1 MMISVEHL
9 SARTRRP
16 NGHLGLV
23 TALSCLAMACSTL
36 AHAEPARTVA
46 SNQTGEQGGYFY
58 SFWTESP
65 GTVSMQ
71 LGEGGHYSVQW
82 NRTINFTAGKG
93 WSQGGRR
100 SVGFAGHFDGGSN
113 GYLAVYGWTTEPLVE
128 YYIVE
133 NYGEWTPPGGEPIGQ
148 VESDGGTYKIYKTT
162 RVQQPSIRGTAT
174 FDQFW
179 SVRTSKRS
187 SGTVTTGNHF
197 DAWAR
202 LGLKL
207 GEHFDY
213 MILETEGYK
222 SSGSADLT
230 LDPH

>member
-1 MMISVEHL
+1 MNSI
-9 SARTRRP
+9 ARSSERASHASGRR
-16 NGHLGLV
+16 GL
-23 TALSCLAMACSTL
+23 AASLSCLAMACATL
-36 AHAEPARTVA
+36 AHAEPARTVD

-82 NRTINFTAGKG
+82 NHTINFTAGKG
-93 WSQGGRR
+93 WSHGGRR
-100 SVGFAGHFDGGSN
+100 SVGFAGRFDGGSN

-148 VESDGGTYKIYKTT
+148 IESDGGTYKIYKTT

-202 LGLKL
+202 LGLKM
-207 GEHFDY
+207 GAHFDY

-222 SSGSADLT
+222 SSGGADLT
-230 LDPH
+230 LDPR

>member
-1 MMISVEHL
+1 MNDAGALFPRWPRLSNGRRVL
-9 SARTRRP
+9 SAA
-16 NGHLGLV
+16 
-23 TALSCLAMACSTL
+23 TAGLAMACATL
-36 AHAEPARTVA
+36 AVAAPERTIVA
-46 SNQTGEQGGYFY
+46 NTTGEQGGFFY

-71 LGEGGHYSVQW
+71 LGDGGHYSVQW
-82 NRTINFTAGKG
+82 NKTTNFTAGKG
-93 WSQGGRR
+93 WAHGGRR
-100 SVGFAGHFDGGSN
+100 SVAFSGRFDGGSN
-113 GYLAVYGWTTEPLVE
+113 GYLAVYGWTIDPLVE
-128 YYIVE
+128 YYVVE

-179 SVRTSKRS
+179 SVRTTKRS

-207 GEHFDY
+207 GNQFDY
-213 MILETEGYK
+213 MIVETEGYK
-222 SSGSADLT
+222 SSGSADIT
-230 LDPH
+230 VDAH

>member
-1 MMISVEHL
+1 MTTPLASTFGRVL
-9 SARTRRP
+9 LA
-16 NGHLGLV
+16 
-23 TALSCLAMACSTL
+23 CLAASCAPL
-36 AHAEPARTVA
+36 AGAQAVA
-46 SNQTGEQGGYFY
+46 SNQTGDQGGYFY

-71 LGEGGHYSVQW
+71 LGDGGHYGVQW
-82 NRTINFTAGKG
+82 NHVSNFTAGKG
-93 WSQGGRR
+93 WRQGGRR
-100 SVGFAGHFDGGSN
+100 SVGFAGRFDGGSN
-113 GYLAVYGWTTEPLVE
+113 GYLAVYGWTTQPLVE

-133 NYGEWTPPGGEPIGQ
+133 NHGEWTPPGGQPIGQ
-148 VESDGGTYKIYKTT
+148 VDSDGGTYRIYKTT

-179 SVRTSKRS
+179 SVRTSTRS

-207 GEHFDY
+207 GDTFDY
-213 MILETEGYK
+213 MILETEGYQ

-230 LDPH
+230 VDAH